1 LLRRPNNKENR
12 MATESTPSPLAADVA
27 ALKSEMK
34 ALQELIEKLQSRLA
48 QIEDELTA
56 LRNLF

>member
-1 LLRRPNNKENR
+1 
-12 MATESTPSPLAADVA
+12 MTTEPSASPLAADVQT
-27 ALKSEMK
+27 LKSEMK
-34 ALQELIEKLQSRLA
+34 ILRELIEKMQERLA

>member
-1 LLRRPNNKENR
+1 
-12 MATESTPSPLAADVA
+12 MTTERTPSPLAADVQ
-27 ALKSEMK
+27 ALPSEMK
-34 ALQELIEKLQSRLA
+34 ILQEIIARIQQRLA

>member
-1 LLRRPNNKENR
+1 
-12 MATESTPSPLAADVA
+12 MTTESTPSPLAADVQA
-27 ALKSEMK
+27 MKSEMK
-34 ALQELIEKLQSRLA
+34 ILREMVEKIQQRLD

>member
-1 LLRRPNNKENR
+1 
-12 MATESTPSPLAADVA
+12 MSTESTPSPLAADVQ
-27 ALKSEMK
+27 ALKSETK
-34 ALQELIEKLQSRLA
+34 ILQEMVEKIQQRLD

>member
-1 LLRRPNNKENR
+1 
-12 MATESTPSPLAADVA
+12 MTTESTPSPLAADVQ
-27 ALKSEMK
+27 ALQSEMK
-34 ALQELIEKLQSRLA
+34 ILQEIIARIQQRLD

>member
-1 LLRRPNNKENR
+1 
-12 MATESTPSPLAADVA
+12 MTTESTPSPLAANVET
-27 ALKSEMK
+27 LKSEMK
-34 ALQELIEKLQSRLA
+34 ILQEMVEKIQQRLD

>member
-1 LLRRPNNKENR
+1 
-12 MATESTPSPLAADVA
+12 MTTESTPSPVA
-27 ALKSEMK
+27 ANVETLKSEMK
-34 ALQELIEKLQSRLA
+34 LLQEMVEKIQQRLD

>member
-1 LLRRPNNKENR
+1 
-12 MATESTPSPLAADVA
+12 MTTEPSASPLAADVQT
-27 ALKSEMK
+27 LKSEMK
-34 ALQELIEKLQSRLA
+34 ILREMIEKMQQRLD

>member
-1 LLRRPNNKENR
+1 
-12 MATESTPSPLAADVA
+12 MTTEPSASLLAADVQT
-27 ALKSEMK
+27 LKSEMK
-34 ALQELIEKLQSRLA
+34 ILREMIEKMQQRLD

>member
-1 LLRRPNNKENR
+1 
-12 MATESTPSPLAADVA
+12 MTTESTPSPLATDVQT
-27 ALKSEMK
+27 LKSEINI
-34 ALQELIEKLQSRLA
+34 LQEMIEKVQRRLD

>member
-1 LLRRPNNKENR
+1 
-12 MATESTPSPLAADVA
+12 MTTESTPSPLAADVDS
-27 ALKSEMK
+27 LKSEMK
-34 ALQELIEKLQSRLA
+34 ILQEMVEKLQQRLD

>member
-1 LLRRPNNKENR
+1 
-12 MATESTPSPLAADVA
+12 MTVESTPSPLAADVL

-34 ALQELIEKLQSRLA
+34 ILQEMVEKIQKRLD

>member
-1 LLRRPNNKENR
+1 
-12 MATESTPSPLAADVA
+12 MTTESTPSPLAADVLT
-27 ALKSEMK
+27 LKSEMK
-34 ALQELIEKLQSRLA
+34 ILQEAIEKIQKRLD

>member
-1 LLRRPNNKENR
+1 
-12 MATESTPSPLAADVA
+12 MTTESTPSPLAANVET
-27 ALKSEMK
+27 LKSEMK
-34 ALQELIEKLQSRLA
+34 ILQEMVERIQQRLD